1 VKEFFFGMGSTTLY
15 FMDVGGE
22 RKPARK
28 EFIAKAVRV
37 ADALP
42 NIKFAEQ
49 FCLALDYRGR
59 AQIYTK

>member
-1 VKEFFFGMGSTTLY
+1 MGSTTLY